1 MWWQFIKLVLTH
13 SWTNTGHGS
22 PVLQKIDLG
31 NSALHEN
38 IVDWK
43 MRLIPCSF
51 LSSGI
56 LCLGSRSSRCEPA
69 TLHTGD
75 IFKPPLRAGC
85 KLCADCGRKWSLQKA
100 AESYVSAGGAQPLL
114 LSSPGTDAILSGH
127 GPPDRALRTLGKG
140 KPPCWVEKVSGWSYY
155 IWFLTF
161 FFLCCSIGVLGPQ
174 HRASIT
180 LKTVPFKSGQRQ
192 VQANL
197 RSNKFKDIKGYRNVY
212 IDLRL

>member
-22 PVLQKIDLG
+22 PALQKIDLG

-56 LCLGSRSSRCEPA
+56 LCLDSRSSRCEPA

-85 KLCADCGRKWSLQKA
+85 RLCADCGRKWSLQKA

-140 KPPCWVEKVSGWSYY
+140 KPACWVENGFRVIILRMIFDILLSLLQHWSPRTPTQGQHHSKDCPLQE
-155 IWFLTF
+155 WPKA
-161 FFLCCSIGVLGPQ
+161 GP
-174 HRASIT
+174 S
-180 LKTVPFKSGQRQ
+180 
-192 VQANL
+192 
-197 RSNKFKDIKGYRNVY
+197 
-212 IDLRL
+212 